1 MAPSEALDEPEEQ
14 APAVHDPSRRLDLAF
29 AALRD
34 LPSGT
39 FAACLGQAGGP
50 TPPPPQTLVEA
61 AGPLV
66 QWLHS
71 EEHPLS
77 YVDPDHHLTVH
88 QAWLRACQGPLRVA
102 RETVKT
108 VRPLDPDGATVPG
121 WYDLTVVDLT
131 GVAAVD
137 AVIVVLRAV
146 EAPLVEE
153 PQAELPTR
161 SWFQGTTSFRLRL
174 DMEGNIQG
182 GTHNLEELLGQRLA
196 DLIGTPV
203 LALSHPEDRPAAIA
217 QWERLAQRTGI
228 VPPIRLRLK
237 RADDRWIWSEITSW
251 NLIDEDGARTVISDV
266 REVQAEVEAEE
277 AEKRTR
283 LAHDR
288 LVRVLDQVDDVVF
301 VGQIDQ
307 GLLYL
312 NAAARRVLGE
322 NAVGSRILD
331 QLRPELRDE
340 VTAEIIPLLVRMEP
354 WAGEI
359 NVVIDGELR
368 VMETSVS
375 PVQEAHPGD
384 ISYGVI
390 MRDVSKDR
398 AREEALAA
406 QARRD
411 PLTDLPNRLA
421 LTEHL
426 MALRAAVGSDEPV
439 AICFIDLD
447 NLKIVNDGLGHS
459 AGDRLLKAVGER
471 LLDREAR
478 LVARFGGDEF
488 VVVLDAQDQ
497 AAVERAAEAILTDVA
512 GVEVPGIHARVTASI
527 GVATRSRSDLDAE
540 SVIRDADAAM
550 YVAKNRGRAGIVHFD
565 HAMREVATRRFELE
579 AGLRQA
585 LEDGELSLAYQPVLA
600 LDGDRI
606 SGFEALARWSVAS
619 PDEFIPVAEDSGL
632 VVPLGAWALRQA
644 LIDAKRLQAV
654 GPHTVELRMG
664 VNVSGHQLL
673 DQRFAHD
680 VLAVADELGVARD
693 HVVLELT
700 ESVLIDPRD
709 EIDAVLRTLRDGGIS
724 LALDDFGSGYSS
736 VGYLRRYPIDL
747 LKLDNSYTQRLLEDD
762 GTRII
767 ADAVVTMANRLGL
780 RVVAEG
786 VETPEQLAVV
796 RELGITWAQ
805 GYLLGRPAPIDDAI
819 ATLAQAAPAAAEP
832 PTPAAR

>member
-1 MAPSEALDEPEEQ
+1 MAPPAAPEDPV
-14 APAVHDPSRRLDLAF
+14 PAIHQPGRRLDLAF

-34 LPSGT
+34 LPSGSYV
-39 FAACLGQAGGP
+39 ACLGTAGGP
-50 TPPPPQTLVEA
+50 TPPPPVTLVDL
-61 AGPLV
+61 AGPGAR
-66 QWLHS
+66 WLQT
-71 EEHPLS
+71 EDHPLT
-77 YVDPDHHLTVH
+77 YVDPEHHLTIH

-108 VRPLDPDGATVPG
+108 VRPFPSEPEETPAG
-121 WYDLTVVDLT
+121 WFDLTVVDLV

-137 AVIVVLRAV
+137 AVVVVLAAV
-146 EAPLVEE
+146 QSPLVDDRLVDQ
-153 PQAELPTR
+153 PVH
-161 SWFQGTTSFRLRL
+161 SWFQGITSFRLRVDL
-174 DMEGNIQG
+174 QG
-182 GTHNLEELLGQRLA
+182 IIRDGTHNIEELLGQRPA

-203 LALSHPEDRPAAIA
+203 LDLAHPDDRPAAID
-217 QWERLAQRTGI
+217 QWQRLAERTGL

-237 RADDRWIWSEITSW
+237 RADGNWLWSEITSW
-251 NLIDEDGARTVISDV
+251 NLEEDDGSRIVISDV
-266 REVQAEVEAEE
+266 REVQAEVEAKE
-277 AEKRTR
+277 AERMTR

-301 VGQIDQ
+301 VGQIDK

-312 NAAARRVLGE
+312 NASARRVLGD
-322 NAVGSRILD
+322 NAVGARVLER
-331 QLRPELRDE
+331 LRPELRDE
-340 VTAEIIPLLVRMEP
+340 INAEIMPKLVRMEA
-354 WAGEI
+354 WTGEI
-359 NVVIDGELR
+359 TTLIDGEVR

-384 ISYGVI
+384 ITYGVI
-390 MRDVSKDR
+390 MRDVTKDR

-426 MALRAAVGSDEPV
+426 MASRSASGNNEPV

-459 AGDRLLKAVGER
+459 AGDRLLRAVGER
-471 LLDREAR
+471 LLDRDAR

-488 VVVLDAQDQ
+488 VVVLDAGDEVAV
-497 AAVERAAEAILTDVA
+497 AAAAEAILRDVA
-512 GVEVPGIHARVTASI
+512 AVEVPGIHARVTASI
-527 GVATRSRSDLDAE
+527 GVATRARSELDAE

-565 HAMREVATRRFELE
+565 HAMREVAARRFELE
-579 AGLRQA
+579 AGLRGA
-585 LEDGELSLAYQPVLA
+585 LENDDLSLAYQPVLA
-600 LDGDRI
+600 LETDRI
-606 SGFEALARWSVAS
+606 SGFESLARWSVAS
-619 PDEFIPVAEDSGL
+619 PTEFIPVAEDSGL

-644 LIDAKRLQAV
+644 LTDAKRLQAI

-673 DQRFAHD
+673 DKNFAQH
-680 VLAVADELGVARD
+680 VLDTADEIGITRD

-709 EIDAVLRTLRDGGIS
+709 EIDGVLRTLRDGGIS

-747 LKLDNSYTQRLLEDD
+747 LKLDNSYTQRLLDDD

-786 VETPEQLAVV
+786 GETPEQLAVV
-796 RELGITWAQ
+796 RELGIAFAQ
-805 GYLLGRPAPIDDAI
+805 GYLLGHPAPVDDAI
-819 ATLAQAAPAAAEP
+819 ATLSG
-832 PTPAAR
+832 TGHYLG